1 MDDNNTTLAACAVED
16 DCVASVAEST
26 ISKLRTSS
34 IWRST
39 ESDFGKYKTT
49 QSNSEQNATFSNAV
63 QQSIS
68 LLDHLSYWF
77 TTISNPVSYP
87 DSLEVEKLGKSP
99 PDNFQTGA
107 IASPNKTC
115 QAMRSTR
122 RSFVANQKTSRRIE
136 NATNSIKQLSSR
148 VS

>member
-1 MDDNNTTLAACAVED
+1 MDDNNTTLAACTVIED
-16 DCVASVAEST
+16 CAAPVAESR
-26 ISKLRTSS
+26 ISKLRSSS
-34 IWRST
+34 IWKKT
-39 ESDFGKYKTT
+39 ETDTGKYRTT
-49 QSNSEQNATFSNAV
+49 QSNSEQNALFSNAV

-87 DSLEVEKLGKSP
+87 DSLEVEQLGKSP

-107 IASPNKTC
+107 VASPNKTC
-115 QAMRSTR
+115 QAIRSTR

-136 NATNSIKQLSSR
+136 NATNYIKQLSSSVR
-148 VS
+148 